1 MRKSIAGAATAT
13 YEVSTVGPPSTPAF
27 WRCYSSAVAKMT
39 SAAALLRNS
48 AAALCMTAAAL
59 ASRAEASPE
68 SEVASAFDTGDKLD
82 LHLRI
87 DYRFTAH
94 RAAIKRELSGLPG
107 ADPDGP
113 VPLVKDLVVRRSRH
127 EIVPRLELG
136 VFTDLAVTVA
146 LPVVLSDSRR
156 VELDQ
161 REGDDCVF
169 PADPG
174 MANCID
180 RSNSTTIRDGI
191 LTPEGFDAGGGT
203 LDPDGATIFRGVD
216 RSGLDQLH
224 LGLVWAPMNQERD
237 PTKPTWKIGAELRVA
252 VGRTMRLDRDDP
264 DSSAGVS
271 RGIHELRLY
280 TTMARRL
287 AWAEPFF
294 EIYWQGA
301 VATRDGAPLDS
312 PSPAFG
318 SQQTGPQQ
326 LAGGRFGF
334 EAIAW
339 ESDAGAERVGVLLAG
354 RLEAHFEGRD
364 YTDLWEVLAY
374 GGDASAGG
382 PLALDA
388 DPIAEGSQTISHPG
402 VSNVENFLT
411 LGGQAGVAAHLG
423 PRIRFDLSFAV
434 DWDQSHLLTFADP
447 GVDSDDAGDIVDPG
461 TAEVNPLHA
470 PLIDTSGRRYR
481 IDQTFDY
488 ALLSGFRLL
497 L

>member
-1 MRKSIAGAATAT
+1 
-13 YEVSTVGPPSTPAF
+13 
-27 WRCYSSAVAKMT
+27 MT
-39 SAAALLRNS
+39 SAAALLRTS
-48 AAALCMTAAAL
+48 AAGLCMTAAAL

-68 SEVASAFDTGDKLD
+68 SEVASAFDKGDKLD
-82 LHLRI
+82 LHVRVE
-87 DYRFTAH
+87 YRFTTH

-107 ADPDGP
+107 ADPAGP
-113 VPLVKDLVVRRSRH
+113 VPLVKDLVVRRARH

-136 VFTDLAVTVA
+136 VFTDLAVTAA
-146 LPVVLSDSRR
+146 LPVVLRDSRR
-156 VELDQ
+156 LDLDQ

-169 PADPG
+169 PDDPG
-174 MANCID
+174 MASCID
-180 RSNSTTIRDGI
+180 RSNSTTIRDAI
-191 LTPEGFDAGGGT
+191 LPAEGFDAGGGT
-203 LDPDGATIFRGVD
+203 LDPDGATIFRGVN

-237 PTKPTWKIGAELRVA
+237 ATKPTWKIGAELRLA
-252 VGRTMRLDRDDP
+252 VGRTMQLDREDP
-264 DSSAGVS
+264 GRSDGVS
-271 RGIHELRLY
+271 RGIHEVRLF

-301 VATRDGAPLDS
+301 VAARDGAPLDD

-318 SQQTGPQQ
+318 AQQTGPQQ

-339 ESDAGAERVGVLLAG
+339 ESDSGAERVGILLAG
-354 RLEAHFEGRD
+354 RLEGHFEGRD

-374 GGDASAGG
+374 AGDASAGG

-388 DPIAEGSQTISHPG
+388 DPVADGSQTISHPG
-402 VSNVENFLT
+402 VTNVENYLT

-423 PRIRFDLSFAV
+423 ERIRFDLSFAL
-434 DWDQSHLLTFADP
+434 DWDQSHLLTFADA
-447 GVDSDDAGDIVDPG
+447 GTDSDDDGDTVDPG

-470 PLIDTSGRRYR
+470 PLVDTTGRRYR
-481 IDQTFDY
+481 VDETFDVVF
-488 ALLSGFRLL
+488 LTGFRLL